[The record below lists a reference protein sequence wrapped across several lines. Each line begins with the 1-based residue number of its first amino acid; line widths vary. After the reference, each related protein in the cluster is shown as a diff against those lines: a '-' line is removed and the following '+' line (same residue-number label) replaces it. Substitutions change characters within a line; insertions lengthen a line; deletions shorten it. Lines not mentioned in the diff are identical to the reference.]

1 MRKLL
6 LSVFL
11 LAAVNVIAQTTG
23 PDYAIIIKGGH
34 VIDPKNNIN
43 EVMDVAI
50 NKEGKIAAVAKNID
64 PASAARVLNA
74 KGLYVTPGIIDMHT
88 HNFAGTEPDKYLRN
102 SYYANQPD
110 GFTFRVGVTTVVDAG
125 SAGWKSFEKFK
136 DQTIDRS
143 RTRVL
148 SFLNIVGEGMTGG
161 PNEQDNSD
169 MDAQKSAEMALKYKD
184 YIVGFKVAHYN
195 KHDWVPIDRA
205 IEAGKIAGNIPI
217 IVDFGGGG
225 LSLEE
230 LTMKKFRP
238 GDIYTH
244 TYGGGGKSREAI
256 TDPDTKQLRPFVFE
270 AQKRGVIWDVGH
282 GAASFSFAH
291 AIPASK
297 AGFWPDVIST
307 DHHGGSMNSAMKDI
321 LNVMNKMWA
330 LGMDRDAII
339 KAVTWKPAQVIH
351 REEQLGNLSVGA
363 EGDVTVLRI
372 RKGKFGFFDQMG
384 QKISGKQK
392 FECEATVKGGRVFYD
407 LNGLTNPI
415 PRVASGLPA
424 L

>member
-1 MRKLL
+1 MQKLL
-6 LSVFL
+6 FLIFSVLSIDGL
-11 LAAVNVIAQTTG
+11 AQTAQ
-23 PDYAIIIKGGH
+23 PAYAIIIKGGH
-34 VIDPKNNIN
+34 VIDPRNNIN

-50 NKEGKIAAVAKNID
+50 NREGKIAEVAKNINSE
-64 PASAARVLNA
+64 SATRLVNA
-74 KGLYVTPGIIDMHT
+74 KGLYVTPGIIDIHT
-88 HNFAGTEPDKYLRN
+88 HNFAGTESDKYLRN

-125 SAGWKSFEKFK
+125 SAGWKTFEKFK

-161 PNEQDNSD
+161 PGEQDNED
-169 MDAQKSAEMALKYKD
+169 MDARKSAEMAMKYKD
-184 YIVGFKVAHYN
+184 LIVGFKIAHYN
-195 KHDWVPIDRA
+195 KPDWVPIDRA
-205 IEAGKIAGNIPI
+205 IEAGKMAGNIPV

-230 LTMKKFRP
+230 LTMRKFRP

-244 TYGGGGKSREAI
+244 TYGGGGAGREGI
-256 TDPDTKQLRPFVFE
+256 TDSVTKQLRPFVFE

-282 GAASFSFAH
+282 GAASFSFSH

-321 LNVMNKMWA
+321 LNVMNKMMA
-330 LGMDRDAII
+330 LGMNRTAII
-339 KAVTWKPAQVIH
+339 NSVTWKPAQVIH
-351 REEQLGNLSVGA
+351 REQLGNLSLGS
-363 EGDVTVLRI
+363 EGDVTILRI

-384 QKISGKQK
+384 QKLPGKHR
-392 FECEATVKGGRVFYD
+392 FECEATIKGGRVFYD
-407 LNGLTNPI
+407 LNGLTTPV
-415 PRVASGLPA
+415 PRVAGGLPA